1 MYCDDWDRADAS
13 TPSPPALMARSR
25 SAMGAGS
32 GRWCLA
38 NPHLSA
44 ANPANIRLPAS
55 FAGG

>member
-13 TPSPPALMARSR
+13 TPSPPALMRRSGL
-25 SAMGAGS
+25 AMGAGS

-38 NPHLSA
+38 IALSA
-44 ANPANIRLPAS
+44 VVVPCGTRDCVS